1 MLPQQLV
8 EVKKAGRHHKTSI
21 FWNPR
26 ASCIL
31 NWPRCICAFS
41 PDLFGHCTCAACYS
55 QAVKPRAP
63 GRSITNWCK
72 LTTVRHRFSNDRIFN
87 RQEFHFHKNNRL
99 LCKVTA
105 HFYRLFYQVCAGG
118 GDFQRTELHRCT
130 LRFSHLLLVF
140 QIGLSAFILDEFGH
154 VDIIGLSFLFY
165 CLLFSF
171 VASFQHMQ
179 VSHFRPNSVYLLSI
193 LARPGSFLMRWR
205 ISWTTSVL
213 WDTVGKDTPFQN

>member
-1 MLPQQLV
+1 MLHSCFLSNWLKSRKLEGITKHRYSEIQEHL
-8 EVKKAGRHHKTSI
+8 ASWTGRGVS
-21 FWNPR
+21 
-26 ASCIL
+26 AL
-31 NWPRCICAFS
+31 FS

-72 LTTVRHRFSNDRIFN
+72 LTTVRQFSNDRIFN
-87 RQEFHFHKNNRL
+87 RLIQEFHFHKNNRL
-99 LCKVTA
+99 LCKGTV

-118 GDFQRTELHRCT
+118 GDFQRTELHPCT

-140 QIGLSAFILDEFGH
+140 QIGLSAFILDEFWH
-154 VDIIGLSFLFY
+154 VDIIGLSLPSNI
-165 CLLFSF
+165 CR
-171 VASFQHMQ
+171 
-179 VSHFRPNSVYLLSI
+179 SHIFIQILYLLSI

-213 WDTVGKDTPFQN
+213 WDTVG